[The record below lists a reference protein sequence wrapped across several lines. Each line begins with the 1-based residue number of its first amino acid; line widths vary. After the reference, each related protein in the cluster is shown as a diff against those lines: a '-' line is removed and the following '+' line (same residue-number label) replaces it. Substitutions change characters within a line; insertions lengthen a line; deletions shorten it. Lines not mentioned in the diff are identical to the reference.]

1 MKDFIDNLANGE
13 FKIAFCNT
21 CSKKVWPPSYFCSN
35 CFTKTELKKFETVG
49 TVLEFTTSHVN
60 NSRGTF
66 GIVDLAGIRIVG
78 AICGELLY
86 EGIEVR
92 MTSCGINSDGSVYY
106 DFEPCTNRE
115 RMRAKR
121 LH

>member
-1 MKDFIDNLANGE
+1 LKDFIDYLVNGE
-13 FKIAFCNT
+13 FRIAFCNS

-35 CFTKTELKKFETVG
+35 CFAKTELKKFETVG

-60 NSRGTF
+60 SSRGTF

-78 AICGELLY
+78 AIFGELLY

-92 MTSCGINSDGSVYY
+92 MTSCGITQDGSVYY
-106 DFEPCTNRE
+106 DFEPSSDRRE
-115 RMRAKR
+115 
-121 LH
+121 